1 MERPNKV
8 QKEHIELSGAFPG
21 TACLKIHTNLQGKLG
36 MPSHVMVSI
45 FSSFSICWL
54 GFRIPRFFP

>member
-36 MPSHVMVSI
+36 LPPHAMVSI